1 MRRAIFEPEHEQFR
15 ESARRFF
22 QKEIGP
28 HGERWR
34 EQGSVDRDAYLKAGE
49 QGFLLM
55 WADPEYGGAGIADFR
70 YEQILIEE
78 NTRWGESGFFITL
91 HSRLVAPYI
100 GHLGTPEQKARLL
113 PKCASGESILAV
125 AMTEPGSG
133 SDLAGMKASAV
144 DRGDHWL
151 LNGSKT
157 YISNGQLADLIVVA
171 ARTVPDQRYGIGLF
185 VVEADMPG
193 FKRGNR
199 LHKMGLKAQDTSE
212 LFFNDVK
219 VPKANVLGEPGKGFQ
234 YLTTFLAE
242 ERLITSVGSLH
253 AARTAFELTLEFV
266 KERKAF
272 GQPVG
277 TFQNSRFKLAD
288 MQAQIDAMQC
298 FVDQCV
304 MEHNAGRLDSVTA
317 AEAKLLTTELEGRI
331 ADECVQLHGGA
342 GYMDEYAI
350 SRIYTNARISR
361 IFAGSNE
368 IMREIIGRS
377 LDLDDRKLTKS

>member
-1 MRRAIFEPEHEQFR
+1 MRRTIFDPEHEQFR
-15 ESARRFF
+15 EAARRFF

-34 EQGSVDRDAYLKAGE
+34 EQGSVDREAYRKAGE
-49 QGFLLM
+49 QGYLLM
-55 WADPEYGGAGIADFR
+55 WADPEYGGAGVSDFR

-78 NTRWGESGFFITL
+78 NGRWGESGFFMTL

-100 GHLGTPEQKARLL
+100 GHLGTPEQKKRLL
-113 PKCASGESILAV
+113 PLCVSGEAILGI
-125 AMTEPGSG
+125 AMTEPGAG
-133 SDLAGMKASAV
+133 SDLAGMKTRAEE
-144 DRGDHWL
+144 RGDHWL

-157 YISNGQLADLIVVA
+157 YISNGQIGDVFIVA
-171 ARTVPDQRYGIGLF
+171 ARTDPTRKHGLTLF
-185 VVEADMPG
+185 LVERDMEG
-193 FKRGNR
+193 FRRGRN
-199 LHKMGLKAQDTSE
+199 LKKMGLKAQDTSE

-219 VPKANVLGEPGKGFQ
+219 VPRSNVLGEPGKGFH

-242 ERLITSVGSLH
+242 ERLITSVGSLQ
-253 AARTAFELTLEFV
+253 AARTAFEITLDFV

-272 GQPVG
+272 GQPIG

-288 MQAQIDAMQC
+288 MKAQIDALQC

-304 MEHNAGRLDSVTA
+304 MEHNAGRLDAVTA
-317 AEAKLLTTELEGRI
+317 AEVKLLTTELEGRVV
-331 ADECVQLHGGA
+331 DDCVQLHGGA
-342 GYMDEYAI
+342 GYMDEYEI
-350 SRIYTNARISR
+350 SRLYTGARISR

-377 LDLDDRKLTKS
+377 LDLDDRKLPKA

>member
-1 MRRAIFEPEHEQFR
+1 MRRTIFESEHEQFR

-34 EQGSVDRDAYLKAGE
+34 ERGSVDRDAYLKAGQ

-55 WADPEYGGAGIADFR
+55 WADPEYGGAGISDFR

-78 NTRWGESGFFITL
+78 NARWGESGFFMTL

-100 GHLGTPEQKARLL
+100 GHLGTSEQKTRLL
-113 PKCASGESILAV
+113 PKFVSGESILGI
-125 AMTEPGSG
+125 AMTEPGAG
-133 SDLAGMKASAV
+133 SDLAGMKSRAE
-144 DRGDHWL
+144 DHGDHWL

-157 YISNGQLADLIVVA
+157 YISNGQIGDVFIVA
-171 ARTVPDQRYGIGLF
+171 ARTDPTRKHALTLF
-185 VVEADMPG
+185 IVERGMEG
-193 FKRGNR
+193 FRRGRN
-199 LHKMGLKAQDTSE
+199 LQKMGLKAQDTSE

-242 ERLITSVGSLH
+242 ERLITSVGSLQS
-253 AARTAFELTLEFV
+253 ARTAFELTLEFV

-288 MQAQIDAMQC
+288 MQAQIDALQC

-304 MEHNAGRLDSVTA
+304 LEHNAGRLDSVTA
-317 AEAKLLTTELEGRI
+317 AEAKLLTTELEGRV

-377 LDLDDRKLTKS
+377 LDLDDRKLTKG

>member
-1 MRRAIFEPEHEQFR
+1 MRRTIFEPEHEQFR
-15 ESARRFF
+15 EAARRFF

-34 EQGSVDRDAYLKAGE
+34 EQGSVDREAYRKAGE
-49 QGFLLM
+49 QGYLLM
-55 WADPEYGGAGIADFR
+55 WADPEYGGAGVSDFR

-78 NTRWGESGFFITL
+78 NGRWGESGFFITL

-100 GHLGTPEQKARLL
+100 GHLGTPEQKKRLL
-113 PKCASGESILAV
+113 PLCVSGEAILGI
-125 AMTEPGSG
+125 AMTEPGAG
-133 SDLAGMKASAV
+133 SDLAGMKTRAE

-157 YISNGQLADLIVVA
+157 YISNGQIGDVFIVA
-171 ARTVPDQRYGIGLF
+171 ARTDPARKHGLSLF
-185 VVEADMPG
+185 IVERGMEG
-193 FKRGNR
+193 FRRGRN
-199 LHKMGLKAQDTSE
+199 LKKMGLKAQDTSE

-219 VPKANVLGEPGKGFQ
+219 VPKSNVLGEAGKGFQ

-242 ERLITSVGSLH
+242 ERLITAVGSLQ
-253 AARTAFELTLEFV
+253 AARTAFEITLEFV

-288 MQAQIDAMQC
+288 MQAQIDALQC

-304 MEHNAGRLDSVTA
+304 MEHNAGRLDAVTA
-317 AEAKLLTTELEGRI
+317 AEVKLLTTELEGRVV
-331 ADECVQLHGGA
+331 DDCVQLHGGA
-342 GYMDEYAI
+342 GYMDEYEI
-350 SRIYTNARISR
+350 SRLYTGARISR

-377 LDLDDRKLTKS
+377 LDLDDRKLTKG